1 MTYGGR
7 ITNLLSK
14 QYYEERN
21 KKFYDLRLGSMS
33 MKELSS
39 KLLSLLRYVPYIIDE
54 KHKI

>member
-39 KLLSLLRYVPYIIDE
+39 NFQAYYDMYLI
-54 KHKI
+54 